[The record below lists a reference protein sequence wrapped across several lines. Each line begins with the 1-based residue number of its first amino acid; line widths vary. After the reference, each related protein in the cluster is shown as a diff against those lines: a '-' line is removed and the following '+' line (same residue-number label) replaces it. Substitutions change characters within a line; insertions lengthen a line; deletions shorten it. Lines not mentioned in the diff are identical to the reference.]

1 MNRHESRVNVK
12 RRRPHRRRAFTLI
25 EVIVVVIIIGVLAAA
40 IAPRLFQR
48 VGQSKQAVARN
59 GAASLATSM
68 SMFLVDTGK
77 SIDSV
82 QDLTVLIER
91 PDDVE
96 EDMWQGPYLNSA
108 DDLLDP
114 WGNEYV
120 LVVPGEVNFD
130 FDIVSYG
137 SDGQPGGEG
146 EAGDIINGQR

>member
-1 MNRHESRVNVK
+1 MNRHESRVNVR

-96 EDMWQGPYLNSA
+96 EDMWQG
-108 DDLLDP
+108 
-114 WGNEYV
+114 
-120 LVVPGEVNFD
+120 
-130 FDIVSYG
+130 
-137 SDGQPGGEG
+137 
-146 EAGDIINGQR
+146 RT

>member
-1 MNRHESRVNVK
+1 
-12 RRRPHRRRAFTLI
+12 
-25 EVIVVVIIIGVLAAA
+25 
-40 IAPRLFQR
+40 
-48 VGQSKQAVARN
+48 VA
-59 GAASLATSM
+59 
-68 SMFLVDTGK
+68 
-77 SIDSV
+77 
-82 QDLTVLIER
+82 
-91 PDDVE
+91 
-96 EDMWQGPYLNSA
+96 GPYLNSA